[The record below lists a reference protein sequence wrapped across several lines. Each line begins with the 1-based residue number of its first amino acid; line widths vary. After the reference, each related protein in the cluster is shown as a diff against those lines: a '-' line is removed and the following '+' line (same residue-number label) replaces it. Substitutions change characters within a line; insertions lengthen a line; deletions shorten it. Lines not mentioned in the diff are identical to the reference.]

1 MRIAIDGPACS
12 GKGTL
17 SKKLCQHFGYSYI
30 DTGAI
35 YRAIA
40 LLGVQNGLDVQDE
53 EGLASFA
60 SKQDFSFTPNGEICY
75 KGQNINALIRTDEVS
90 QHASI
95 VSSHPKVRDAIF
107 HLQQTL
113 ATKLGAQNGVVMDGR
128 DIGTVIIPDAEMKFY
143 IDADVKE
150 RAQRRFEHNKETIEN
165 FSSTYEDVL
174 AELIER
180 DERDK
185 NREVAPLKQA
195 DDAIFIDTTGQ
206 SIEDSLGELVRHIQG
221 K

>member
-75 KGQNINALIRTDEVS
+75 EGQNINALIRTDEVS

-107 HLQQTL
+107 HLQQSL

-128 DIGTVIIPDAEMKFY
+128 DIGTVIIPDAEVKFY

-195 DDAIFIDTTGQ
+195 DDAIFINTTGQ
-206 SIEDSLGELVRHIQG
+206 SIEDSLDELVRHIQG